1 MPQGK
6 HPIIFINNTKEN
18 LPYTPPQS
26 GGEKSP
32 SPQRDRRAH
41 GYKILQ
47 SLENSWK
54 QFQGIQSQRSAVS
67 ATTRDGIYLEFRS
80 SAGFEL
86 VTKSLENIQKGIRLL
101 NIKSIPENDK
111 VITIATVYIPAGKE
125 TYFISKVQA
134 YLNEETKE
142 GTPKNARLIN
152 SIEDVTLAIFESFW
166 QDKPHLIPKDHPEWC
181 EVWLRTEDKNRDL
194 TNFSQICQ
202 QLEIETQYDYLF
214 FPERTVTLVKANRDR
229 LTELLLASD
238 QIAEYRKARDTV
250 RFFMECSNTE
260 QTEWV
265 EDLLRRMD
273 VREGIDTSI
282 CILDTGINN
291 GHQLI
296 SPVLSDDD
304 MHSYS
309 EDWGVHDHDGHG
321 TNMSGVAIFGSLSE
335 ALQSNDRIEIKHII
349 ESGKILPPKGEN
361 DPRLYGYITQQVVSK
376 AEIQA
381 PDRKRIICMAVTTH
395 EFEQGK
401 PSSWSGAIDALSS
414 GAADDVKRLIILAAG
429 NVLNDWH
436 NYTESNEVSSVHS
449 PSQSWNAI
457 SVGAYTD
464 LTQITDPRLSEYSA
478 LAPQGGLSPYSSTS
492 LTWKTTKWPI
502 KPDVLFEGGNV
513 AIHENNDTTE
523 CDDLS
528 VLTTHFRPGSSQFVH
543 FRMTSAATAK
553 AAWMAAQIQA
563 QYPNA
568 WPETIRGLLIHSA
581 NWTQTMRAQFL
592 PENAN
597 KANYRNLIRAC
608 GYGVPR
614 LENATYCT
622 NNHLVL
628 IAQETLQPFDKYG
641 SSYKTKDM
649 HFHELPWPKEVLLA
663 LENTPVKLK
672 VTLSYFIE
680 PGPGE
685 VGWKDKYRY
694 RSHGLKFD
702 VNLPSESKHD
712 FIKRI
717 NRAAR
722 EEKEEIDSNNDSQRW
737 VIGSQNRHLG
747 SVHADF
753 IEGTAAEIA
762 SCNFIGIY
770 PVIGWWKQ
778 RQHLMKWD
786 KKTRYSLI
794 VSLETPI
801 EEVDLYS
808 SVAISLQIP
817 IEVSN

>member
-6 HPIIFINNTKEN
+6 YPLIFINNTKEN
-18 LPYTPPQS
+18 LSYTSPQS
-26 GGEKSP
+26 GGTGYRLPLRGRS
-32 SPQRDRRAH
+32 AH
-41 GYKILQ
+41 GNKILQ
-47 SLENSWK
+47 SLENSWR
-54 QFQGIQSQRSAVS
+54 QFQGIQSQRGAVS

-80 SAGFEL
+80 RAGFDL
-86 VTKSLENIQKGIRLL
+86 VTKSLEDIRQGVRLL
-101 NIKSIPENDK
+101 NIKSILEYDQ

-125 TYFISKVQA
+125 NFFISKVQA
-134 YLNEETKE
+134 YLNEETIK
-142 GTPKNARLIN
+142 GNPKNAPLVD

-166 QDKPHLIPKDHPEWC
+166 QDKPHLIPEDSPEWC
-181 EVWLRTEDKNRDL
+181 EVWLRTEDENRDL

-202 QLEIETQYDYLF
+202 RLEIEIQEGSIF
-214 FPERTVTLVKANRDR
+214 FPERTVVLVKANRES
-229 LTELLLASD
+229 LTELFLASD
-238 QIAEYRKARDTV
+238 QIAEYRKARETV
-250 RFFMECSNTE
+250 RFFIELSNIE

-273 VREGIDTSI
+273 VREEIDTSI

-309 EDWGVHDHDGHG
+309 EDWGVHDHKGHG
-321 TNMSGVAIFGSLSE
+321 TNMSGVAIFGNLSD
-335 ALQSNDRIEIKHII
+335 ALESNDRIEIRHII
-349 ESGKILPPKGEN
+349 ESGKILPPRGEN
-361 DPRLYGYITQQVVSK
+361 DPKLYGYITQQVVSK

-414 GAADDVKRLIILAAG
+414 GAEDGVNRLIILAAG

-436 NYTESNEVSSVHS
+436 NYKESNEVSSIHS

-464 LTQITDPRLSEYSA
+464 LTQITDPRLSGYSA

-492 LTWKTTKWPI
+492 LTWETTKWPI
-502 KPDVLFEGGNV
+502 KPEVLFEGGNI
-513 AIHENNDTTE
+513 AINENNDVTE

-528 VLTTHFRPGSSQFVH
+528 VLTTHFRPNSSQFIP
-543 FRMTSAATAK
+543 FCMTSAATAK

-563 QYPNA
+563 QYPDA
-568 WPETIRGLLIHSA
+568 WPETIRGLMIHSA
-581 NWTQTMRAQFL
+581 NWTQTMKDQFFTGSSD
-592 PENAN
+592 
-597 KANYRNLIRAC
+597 KARYRNLIRAC
-608 GYGVPR
+608 GYGVPS
-614 LENATYCT
+614 LEKAIYCT
-622 NNHLVL
+622 NNNLVL
-628 IAQETLQPFDKYG
+628 IAQETLQPFDKDG
-641 SSYKTKDM
+641 SSYKTKEM
-649 HFHELPWPKEVLLA
+649 HFYELPWPKEALLA

-702 VNLPSESKHD
+702 VNSPSESKD
-712 FIKRI
+712 EFIKRI
-717 NRAAR
+717 NKAAR
-722 EEKEEIDSNNDSQRW
+722 EEEEEIDSTNDSQRW
-737 VIGSQNRHLG
+737 AIGSQQRHLG
-747 SVHADF
+747 SIHSDF

-770 PVIGWWKQ
+770 PVIGWWRQ
-778 RQHLMKWD
+778 RHHLKKWN
-786 KKTRYSLI
+786 KETRYSLI
-794 VSLETPI
+794 VSLETPSQ
-801 EEVDLYS
+801 EVDLYS
-808 SVAISLQIP
+808 SVAVSLEIP
-817 IEVSN
+817 IEISS